1 MIMNRALTVLE
12 SSGPLIGKDFA
23 KLCGLDTFYAWK
35 VSTKSNS
42 ILTKVV
48 GKRYLRL
55 DAKVE
60 DFARLSPSIMREFLN
75 YTIVGL
81 PGQGKLINSM
91 AENLTSEITSISR
104 KKIKLAR
111 ESVSRLVDSHQK
123 RNFILESSCFIIAGD
138 VVFNM
143 AHSEPRPES
152 STGELVKGSDLDI
165 ICITDNLLPEL
176 LEELDDLFYREKY
189 NLLMNPA
196 LKEELDY
203 IIKDLTSVKRQL
215 QFDDFKTMVASKI
228 LDEGIYLYGSRL
240 LFDRI
245 KKMVDAAGIPLNLSA
260 LAEKAAKDR
269 IRAECS
275 LLEADEK
282 NDHARLMALFYTT
295 EEKEE
300 IF

>member
-1 MIMNRALTVLE
+1 MDKVIALLE
-12 SSGPLIGKDFA
+12 SRGPLTGKELA
-23 KLCGLDTFYAWK
+23 LACRMDTFTAWK
-35 VSTKSNS
+35 KCAGSDLVLIRIISR
-42 ILTKVV
+42 
-48 GKRYLRL
+48 RYLRL

-75 YTIVGL
+75 YTVVGL
-81 PGQGKLINSM
+81 PDQAGKINAM
-91 AENLTSEITSISR
+91 AEKLTSEITSISR
-104 KKIKLAR
+104 KKIELAR
-111 ESVSRLVDSHQK
+111 ESVSRLIDSHK
-123 RNFILESSCFIIAGD
+123 EKDLILKNTCFIIAGD

-165 ICITDNLLPEL
+165 ICVTENLPAGLRD
-176 LEELDDLFYREKY
+176 ELDDLFYREKY

-203 IIKDLTSVKRQL
+203 IIKDLSLVSKQL
-215 QFDDFKTMVASKI
+215 QFDHFKEMVASKI
-228 LDEGIYLYGSRL
+228 LDEGLYLYGSRS
-240 LFDRI
+240 LFARI
-245 KKMVDAAGIPLNLSA
+245 KKMVEAAGIPAIIRSLETKA
-260 LAEKAAKDR
+260 VKDRVLAEQ
-269 IRAECS
+269 S

-282 NDHARLMALFYTT
+282 RNKGALMALFYTT